1 MTFRSSIRF
10 TIIAALLAAVLVIAP
25 AASASSHGGGYVL
38 RRSAPNGIDPHGK
51 QARYDAQKVT
61 MPARGDATASS
72 VPSVP
77 DRTDGLQH
85 FTMPAKGDAITS
97 SVPSVPD
104 RTDGLG
110 TSRGPQVVQLPLAAD
125 SNGGFSWS
133 DGIIAAAFLLGASL
147 LAAFAVMIVRGRGRD
162 GLAMPS

>member
-10 TIIAALLAAVLVIAP
+10 TITAALLAAVLVIAP

-38 RRSAPNGIDPHGK
+38 RRSAPNGIDPHGR
-51 QARYDAQKVT
+51 QARYDAQKVV
-61 MPARGDATASS
+61 MPS
-72 VPSVP
+72 
-77 DRTDGLQH
+77 
-85 FTMPAKGDAITS
+85 KGDAIRS

-110 TSRGPQVVQLPLAAD
+110 TSRGPQVVQLPVAAD
-125 SNGGFSWS
+125 GNGGFSWS
-133 DGIIAAAFLLGASL
+133 DGIITAAFLLGASL
-147 LAAFAVMIVRGRGRD
+147 LAAFAVMTVRGRGRD

>member
-10 TIIAALLAAVLVIAP
+10 TITAALLAAVLVIAP

-38 RRSAPNGIDPHGK
+38 RRSAPNGIDPHGR
-51 QARYDAQKVT
+51 QARYDAQKVV
-61 MPARGDATASS
+61 MP
-72 VPSVP
+72 P
-77 DRTDGLQH
+77 
-85 FTMPAKGDAITS
+85 KGDAITS

-110 TSRGPQVVQLPLAAD
+110 TSRGPQVVQLAAAAP
-125 SNGGFSWS
+125 STGGLSWT

-147 LAAFAVMIVRGRGRD
+147 LAAFAFMSIRGRRD
-162 GLAMPS
+162 GLAIPS

>member
-10 TIIAALLAAVLVIAP
+10 TITAALLAAVLVIAP

-38 RRSAPNGIDPHGK
+38 RRSAPNGIDPHGR
-51 QARYDAQKVT
+51 QARYDAQKVV
-61 MPARGDATASS
+61 MPS
-72 VPSVP
+72 
-77 DRTDGLQH
+77 
-85 FTMPAKGDAITS
+85 KGDAITS

-110 TSRGPQVVQLPLAAD
+110 TSRGPQVVQLPVAAD
-125 SNGGFSWS
+125 VNGGFSWS
-133 DGIIAAAFLLGASL
+133 DGIITAAFLLGASL
-147 LAAFAVMIVRGRGRD
+147 LAAFAVMTVRGRGRD

>member
-10 TIIAALLAAVLVIAP
+10 TITAAALAAVLVIAP

-38 RRSAPNGIDPHGK
+38 RRSAPNGIDPHGRL
-51 QARYDAQKVT
+51 ARYDAPHVT
-61 MPARGDATASS
+61 MLG
-72 VPSVP
+72 
-77 DRTDGLQH
+77 
-85 FTMPAKGDAITS
+85 KGGQTITN

-110 TSRGPQVVQLPLAAD
+110 TSRGPQVVQLPVAAD
-125 SNGGFSWS
+125 SNGGFSWT

-147 LAAFAVMIVRGRGRD
+147 LAAFVVMSVRGRGRG

>member
-1 MTFRSSIRF
+1 MTFRFSIRF
-10 TIIAALLAAVLVIAP
+10 SITAAVLAAVLVIAP

-38 RRSAPNGIDPHGK
+38 RRSAPNGIDPHGT
-51 QARYDAQKVT
+51 QARYDAQQVT
-61 MPARGDATASS
+61 VAN
-72 VPSVP
+72 
-77 DRTDGLQH
+77 
-85 FTMPAKGDAITS
+85 

-110 TSRGPQVVQLPLAAD
+110 TSRGPQVAQGDVTANSVPAVPDRTDGLGTSRGPRVVQLPMAAD
-125 SNGGFSWS
+125 SNGGFSWT

-147 LAAFAVMIVRGRGRD
+147 LAAFAVMSVRGRGRG